1 MIQKNNKKEKI
12 VYHYLIFVSFCMA
25 YITLCYSDDSFNL
38 ITIVFAYSV
47 KHSLSLIISKYHPK
61 LHLPEVRTLFPKSYI
76 VPLLVNVLPDKLVV
90 FTFKSFFPID
100 WPLVDSMQ
108 VQ

>member
-1 MIQKNNKKEKI
+1 
-12 VYHYLIFVSFCMA
+12 MA

-61 LHLPEVRTLFPKSYI
+61 LHLPEVRTLFPKPSNTA
-76 VPLLVNVLPDKLVV
+76 LLVN
-90 FTFKSFFPID
+90 
-100 WPLVDSMQ
+100 DSAR
-108 VQ
+108 